1 MARFVHRSS
10 QSCSQYGVDIIC
22 VYACLC
28 IGVDEGVWC
37 DSVCR
42 WVRERVSERERE
54 RVRER
59 ERQRDSVKEIS
70 LKPM

>member
-1 MARFVHRSS
+1 M
-10 QSCSQYGVDIIC
+10 YD
-22 VYACLC
+22 CLC
-28 IGVDEGVWC
+28 LGVDEGVWC

-42 WVRERVSERERE
+42 WVRERVSERESE
-54 RVRER
+54 RER